1 MKKILSI
8 IGLISTPVVSLAAN
22 GVDTTYVDSLIRATG
37 RILNG
42 AILVLI
48 SGAIVWFIWNVIR
61 YTMSKDLEKKTEA
74 KQQMIWG
81 IVGLAVC
88 VSIWGIIALFRGAFG
103 IDGKNKA
110 PSDLD
115 NLIPIAGQ
123 MKGPAPTGTTFD
135 SNGKAFAPG
144 YNPNEF

>member
-1 MKKILSI
+1 MSA
-8 IGLISTPVVSLAAN
+8 PFVSSAA
-22 GVDTTYVDSLIRATG
+22 GTVDTTYVDSLITAAG

-48 SGAIVWFIWNVIR
+48 SFAIVWFIWNVIR
-61 YTMSKDLEKKTEA
+61 YVMSKDLEKKTEA
-74 KQQMIWG
+74 KDQMVYG
-81 IVGLAVC
+81 IIGLAVC

>member
-103 IDGKNKA
+103 IDGNNKA

-115 NLIPIAGQ
+115 NLIPIAG
-123 MKGPAPTGTTFD
+123 TSVT
-135 SNGKAFAPG
+135 SNREIVTDEYG
-144 YNPNEF
+144 NEF

>member
-81 IVGLAVC
+81 IVGLFVM
-88 VSIWGIIALFRGAFG
+88 VSIWGFVSIL
-103 IDGKNKA
+103 
-110 PSDLD
+110 SDTFNLD
-115 NLIPIAGQ
+115 NTPRTIQIVPPRI
-123 MKGPAPTGTTFD
+123 
-135 SNGKAFAPG
+135 N
-144 YNPNEF
+144 